1 MMKVSSTQ
9 DLYNRIMK
17 YIRTHGRL
25 VFGATVLLCLICYL
39 GWRESVWSKVERLES
54 PIQSRRESD
63 VLERNNDKKTDE
75 EEVDT
80 KIKSAKGEKKHRGHQ
95 SEKKSSSLD
104 EDTDKGKLIFPIRNV
119 VRPYP
124 LLDTF
129 AKDLTGASPKAVV
142 GADTNSMSN
151 MKRKGKS
158 QATIMGGY
166 GGNFLSDDIGRSE
179 HSRYAPKHAKE
190 IKVQLLGIIQGEV
203 PVAVLDINGSTHT
216 VYEGDVVDGV
226 QVYRIYD
233 TKVEIHVNGSIQ
245 WIE

>member
-39 GWRESVWSKVERLES
+39 GWRESAWSEVEQLES
-54 PIQSRRESD
+54 PVQAHREKD
-63 VLERNNDKKTDE
+63 VIGQNKNVKADKEVEDGKIKLVNGDKKHKERQQEKSSPLE
-75 EEVDT
+75 EE
-80 KIKSAKGEKKHRGHQ
+80 K
-95 SEKKSSSLD
+95 
-104 EDTDKGKLIFPIRNV
+104 DKGKLIFPIRNV
-119 VRPYP
+119 IRPYP

-129 AKDLTGASPKAVV
+129 AKELIGASPKAVV

-151 MKRKGKS
+151 MKRKGNGNKN
-158 QATIMGGY
+158 IMEGYSVHAY
-166 GGNFLSDDIGRSE
+166 GGDTGRNRHE
-179 HSRYAPKHAKE
+179 KE
-190 IKVQLLGIIQGEV
+190 AVKTVKAVQVQLLGIIQGEV
-203 PVAVLDINGSTHT
+203 PVAVLDINGNTHT

-226 QVYRIYD
+226 QVYTIHD
-233 TKVEIHVNGSIQ
+233 TKVQIQVNGSTQ

>member
-9 DLYNRIMK
+9 DLYNYIMK

-39 GWRESVWSKVERLES
+39 GWRESAWSEVEHLKS
-54 PIQSRRESD
+54 PMQAHREKDVIGQNKNVRADKGIEDGKTKSVQSGEKHK
-63 VLERNNDKKTDE
+63 ERQQEKSSLLE
-75 EEVDT
+75 EE
-80 KIKSAKGEKKHRGHQ
+80 K
-95 SEKKSSSLD
+95 
-104 EDTDKGKLIFPIRNV
+104 DKGKLIFPIRNV
-119 VRPYP
+119 VRPKP

-129 AKDLTGASPKAVV
+129 AQELTGASPKAVV

-151 MKRKGKS
+151 MKRKGNGNKN
-158 QATIMGGY
+158 IMEGY
-166 GGNFLSDDIGRSE
+166 SVHAYGDNTGRNMHE
-179 HSRYAPKHAKE
+179 RHVVKPVKAVQ
-190 IKVQLLGIIQGEV
+190 VQLLGIIQGEV

-226 QVYRIYD
+226 QVYTIHD
-233 TKVEIHVNGSIQ
+233 TKVQIQVNGSTQ

>member
-39 GWRESVWSKVERLES
+39 GWRESAWSEVEHLES

-63 VLERNNDKKTDE
+63 ALGQSNQVKADE
-75 EEVDT
+75 KAIDAST
-80 KIKSAKGEKKHRGHQ
+80 KSIKGAKKHRENKK
-95 SEKKSSSLD
+95 EKNTSSLE

-129 AKDLTGASPKAVV
+129 SKELTRDTPIAVIGAEKIIM
-142 GADTNSMSN
+142 DN
-151 MKRKGKS
+151 MNGKGKGNKNS
-158 QATIMGGY
+158 VEGY
-166 GGNFLSDDIGRSE
+166 TVQSYGNDTGRNRHE
-179 HSRYAPKHAKE
+179 RHEVKHVKE
-190 IKVQLLGIIQGEV
+190 IQVQLLGIIQGEI
-203 PVAVLDINGSTHT
+203 PVAVVDINGSTHT

-226 QVYRIYD
+226 QVYTITD
-233 TKVEIHVNGSIQ
+233 TRVKIQVNGSVQ

>member
-1 MMKVSSTQ
+1 MMNVSYTQ
-9 DLYNRIMK
+9 DLYNQIKR

-39 GWRESVWSKVERLES
+39 GWRESAWSEVEQLES
-54 PIQSRRESD
+54 PVQAHRKSD
-63 VLERNNDKKTDE
+63 VIGQNKNVKADKGGEDDKIKLVNGDKKH
-75 EEVDT
+75 
-80 KIKSAKGEKKHRGHQ
+80 KGRKQE
-95 SEKKSSSLD
+95 KSSPLE

-129 AKDLTGASPKAVV
+129 SKELTRDTPTAVIGAEKIIMDNMNGKGNENSVEGYTV
-142 GADTNSMSN
+142 QSYGNDT
-151 MKRKGKS
+151 
-158 QATIMGGY
+158 
-166 GGNFLSDDIGRSE
+166 GRNRHE
-179 HSRYAPKHAKE
+179 RHEVKHVKE
-190 IKVQLLGIIQGEV
+190 IQVQLLGIIQGEV

-226 QVYRIYD
+226 QVYTITDARVQIQ
-233 TKVEIHVNGSIQ
+233 VNGSVQ

>member
-1 MMKVSSTQ
+1 MKVSSTQ

-39 GWRESVWSKVERLES
+39 GWRESAWSEVEHLES
-54 PIQSRRESD
+54 PVQAHREKD
-63 VLERNNDKKTDE
+63 VIGQNKNVKADNGIEDGKTKSVQKGKKHKERQQEKSSPLE
-75 EEVDT
+75 EE
-80 KIKSAKGEKKHRGHQ
+80 SA
-95 SEKKSSSLD
+95 
-104 EDTDKGKLIFPIRNV
+104 KGKLIFPIRIV

-129 AKDLTGASPKAVV
+129 AQELTGASPKAVV

-151 MKRKGKS
+151 VKRKGNGNKN
-158 QATIMGGY
+158 IMEGY
-166 GGNFLSDDIGRSE
+166 SVHAYGDNTGRNMHE
-179 HSRYAPKHAKE
+179 RHAVKAV
-190 IKVQLLGIIQGEV
+190 KALQVQLLGIIQGEV
-203 PVAVLDINGSTHT
+203 PVAVLDINGNTHT

-226 QVYRIYD
+226 QVYTIHD
-233 TKVEIHVNGSIQ
+233 TKVQIQVNGSMQ